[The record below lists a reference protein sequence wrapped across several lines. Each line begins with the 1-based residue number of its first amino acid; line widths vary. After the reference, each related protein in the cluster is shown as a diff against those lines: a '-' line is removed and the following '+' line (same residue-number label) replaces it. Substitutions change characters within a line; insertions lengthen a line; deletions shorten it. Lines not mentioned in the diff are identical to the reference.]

1 MNNKF
6 LKIFIKVLQFGKN
19 YAIIGAVNTEAR
31 VDLTKFTLS
40 LISRQL
46 RKGWSLALKS
56 SKGIV
61 SLVAPIADRV
71 AAQLG
76 YFVWDIDYVK
86 EGTEWFLRIDIDKE
100 GGVGIE
106 DCERYSRAIDP
117 ILDEE
122 NPIEDQ
128 YTLQISSPGIEREI
142 KNDFHLEHCLGE
154 TVQVRLYA
162 PLNGFKEYVGEL
174 KSYNSESVTLD
185 VEEIIEIPRK
195 AIGKMNIYFEF

>member
-1 MNNKF
+1 M
-6 LKIFIKVLQFGKN
+6 
-19 YAIIGAVNTEAR
+19 
-31 VDLTKFTLS
+31 DLTKFTLS

>member
-1 MNNKF
+1 MK
-6 LKIFIKVLQFGKN
+6 
-19 YAIIGAVNTEAR
+19 A
-31 VDLTKFTLS
+31 
-40 LISRQL
+40 
-46 RKGWSLALKS
+46 

-61 SLVAPIADRV
+61 ALVTPIAQRV
-71 AAQLG
+71 AEELG
-76 YFVWDIDYVK
+76 YLVWDVDYVK

-106 DCERYSRAIDP
+106 DCERYSRTIDP

-142 KNDFHLEHCLGE
+142 KNDFHLEHSLGE

-174 KSYNSESVTLD
+174 KAYDSESITLD
-185 VEEIIEIPRK
+185 VDEIVEIPRK

>member
-1 MNNKF
+1 M
-6 LKIFIKVLQFGKN
+6 QFGKN

-31 VDLTKFTLS
+31 VDLTEFTLS
-40 LISRQL
+40 FITSYPRMKNE
-46 RKGWSLALKS
+46 RWSVWLKS

-61 SLVAPIADRV
+61 AVVSPIAQRV
-71 AAQLG
+71 ADELG
-76 YFVWDIDYVK
+76 YLVWDVDYVK

-100 GGVGIE
+100 GGVDIE
-106 DCERYSRAIDP
+106 DCEKFSRAIDP
-117 ILDEE
+117 LLDEE
-122 NPIEDQ
+122 NPIEEQ

-162 PLNGFKEYVGEL
+162 PLNGFKEYVGTL
-174 KSYNSESVTLD
+174 VSYTADTVVLEVSENV
-185 VEEIIEIPRK
+185 EIPRK

>member
-1 MNNKF
+1 M
-6 LKIFIKVLQFGKN
+6 
-19 YAIIGAVNTEAR
+19 
-31 VDLTKFTLS
+31 
-40 LISRQL
+40 
-46 RKGWSLALKS
+46 KS

-61 SLVAPIADRV
+61 ALVTPIAQRV
-71 AAQLG
+71 ANELG
-76 YFVWDIDYVK
+76 YLVWDVDYVK

-106 DCERYSRAIDP
+106 DCERYSRTIDP

-142 KNDFHLEHCLGE
+142 KNDFHLEHSLGE
-154 TVQVRLYA
+154 MVQVRLYA

-174 KSYNSESVTLD
+174 KAYNSESITLD
-185 VEEIIEIPRK
+185 VDEIVEIPRK

>member
-1 MNNKF
+1 MQ
-6 LKIFIKVLQFGKN
+6 LGKN
-19 YAIIGAVNTEAR
+19 YDIIRAVNTEAR